1 MINREIF
8 GVYANIVDAN
18 GTFNP
23 LSGYP
28 KILDSK
34 NYDDNIDKTRQR
46 AYGEWHEAL
55 SAMAKRDD
63 RQLQLA
69 YIIRMSDCML
79 IEGSKFGAIADLP
92 EPESET
98 ETES

>member
-1 MINREIF
+1 MIKREIY

-28 KILDSK
+28 MIFDSK
-34 NYDDNIDKTRQR
+34 NYDNDIEKTKQR

-55 SAMAKRDD
+55 SGMSKRDD

-69 YIIRMSDCML
+69 YVIRMSDGVL
-79 IEGSKFGAIADLP
+79 IESSKFGKIADLP
-92 EPESET
+92 EPEPEP
-98 ETES
+98 ES